1 MRHRVAHRKLGRTT
15 PHRRALLR
23 NLATALFDKER
34 IRTTLHKAKELRPF
48 AEQLITLAKRE
59 ENRLHARRLAARDLQ
74 DPAVVQKLFDTIGPR
89 FATRPGGYTR
99 ILRLGPRKGDGAE
112 MAYLELVGY
121 EYKPAG
127 KDGKAPKQA
136 AARRRPTRR
145 KPSPRAS
152 RRRPRPR
159 SPPRRSLPRRRRPAQ
174 RPTRARAVGEARKGR
189 PSGAAP
195 FFVRRTVALG
205 LRRWR
210 VAGSARCRRGRRGRE
225 LRGRCRRR
233 GLGPDDGGSLVP

>member
-34 IRTTLHKAKELRPF
+34 IRTTLPKAKELRPF
-48 AEQLITLAKRE
+48 AERLITLAKRE

-74 DPAVVQKLFDTIGPR
+74 DPAVVQKLFDAIGAR

-127 KDGKAPKQA
+127 KDGKAPKKGA
-136 AARRRPTRR
+136 DKKEAEPKSEPKKPAAR
-145 KPSPRAS
+145 K
-152 RRRPRPR
+152 
-159 SPPRRSLPRRRRPAQ
+159 AQ
-174 RPTRARAVGEARKGR
+174 AKKKAEAK
-189 PSGAAP
+189 A
-195 FFVRRTVALG
+195 
-205 LRRWR
+205 
-210 VAGSARCRRGRRGRE
+210 E
-225 LRGRCRRR
+225 
-233 GLGPDDGGSLVP
+233 